1 MLSELGQV
9 EEDLDDRVH
18 VAGIAQVF
26 QARETGSEHWY
37 ELLACLEDFG
47 EGEVEIGLKIHL
59 RDRLL
64 SLDLLAHHDA
74 EWQQML
80 RKLVIVHVLV
90 AYVAMDGCSSIC
102 SYRAEFESNGEAVR
116 LRILDSVI
124 IST

>member
-9 EEDLDDRVH
+9 EEDLKDRVH
-18 VAGIAQVF
+18 VAGVAQVF
-26 QARETGSEHWY
+26 QARETGSEHGY

-64 SLDLLAHHDA
+64 CLDLLAHNDA

-80 RKLVIVHVLV
+80 RKLVIVHIFV
-90 AYVAMDGCSSIC
+90 AYVAMDGCSSIG
-102 SYRAEFESNGEAVR
+102 SDRAKFESNGEAVC

-124 IST
+124 VAT